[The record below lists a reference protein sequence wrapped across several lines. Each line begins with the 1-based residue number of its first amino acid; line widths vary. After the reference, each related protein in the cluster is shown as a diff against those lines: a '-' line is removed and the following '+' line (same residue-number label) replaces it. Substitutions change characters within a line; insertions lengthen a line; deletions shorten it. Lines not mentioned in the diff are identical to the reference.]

1 MTSETMS
8 YSVPGVTCEHCR
20 TAITREVETVAGVQ
34 SVDVD
39 LEKKL
44 VTVRGQPVDDPAVRA
59 AIDEAGYD
67 VAGVHED
74 AV

>member
-1 MTSETMS
+1 MSSETMR
-8 YSVPGVTCEHCR
+8 YSAPGVTCEHCR
-20 TAITREVETVAGVQ
+20 MAITKEVDTVAGVQ

-39 LEKKL
+39 LERKL
-44 VTVRGQPVDDPAVRA
+44 VTVRGDGVSDAAVRS

-67 VAGVHED
+67 VAEAGED